1 MPVDIFVKSLTGKT
15 ITINCELTDTIL
27 SIKEKFHSIE
37 GVPAEEQRLIFG
49 GRQLNDADTLESYN
63 IQADS
68 TLFVVLR
75 LRGGSMITLFN
86 IMTIPIIVNDNN
98 NETLDNKNLIE
109 KNMFKKTNKHKSND
123 KSKGYRLRL
132 RHRAQYK
139 ILND

>member
-1 MPVDIFVKSLTGKT
+1 M
-15 ITINCELTDTIL
+15 N
-27 SIKEKFHSIE
+27 
-37 GVPAEEQRLIFG
+37 
-49 GRQLNDADTLESYN
+49 
-63 IQADS
+63 
-68 TLFVVLR
+68 
-75 LRGGSMITLFN
+75 
-86 IMTIPIIVNDNN
+86 NN

>member
-49 GRQLNDADTLESYN
+49 GRQLNDADTLESYG

-75 LRGGSMITLFN
+75 LRGGSINILFN
-86 IMTIPIIVNDNN
+86 ITTIPIIVNNN

-109 KNMFKKTNKHKSND
+109 KNMFKKINKHKSND

>member
-49 GRQLNDADTLESYN
+49 GRQLNDADTLESYG

-109 KNMFKKTNKHKSND
+109 KNMFKKTNKHKLND